1 MSVRFQKNSISAVKV
16 ISQYLLKEK
25 ERVNK
30 VLNKLSNMTLS
41 DKAHLQKNE
50 LEHEYD
56 MVENMIDRFN
66 E

>member
-1 MSVRFQKNSISAVKV
+1 MIFY
-16 ISQYLLKEK
+16 QYLLKEK

-30 VLNKLSNMTLS
+30 VLNKLANMTLS
-41 DKAHLQKNE
+41 DKARLQKIE

-56 MVENMIDRFN
+56 MIESMIDRFN